1 MCQEIHGAPYFL
13 MRPNQVSTFLHSHNI
28 QTFKVILDN
37 LPICVYFVDVV
48 FADNTELTT
57 LFMTKQNSGSL
68 LSSSRDIIF
77 EEICRNSSSETK
89 SPSSSNKML
98 RAALR
103 RSFSK
108 SQSKC
113 NVSMSSYASSL
124 VACTPPTTSY
134 WNTVSHSGIN
144 GV

>member
-1 MCQEIHGAPYFL
+1 MCIVSFL
-13 MRPNQVSTFLHSHNI
+13 DCSYIFSDNTVST
-28 QTFKVILDN
+28 
-37 LPICVYFVDVV
+37 
-48 FADNTELTT
+48 T
-57 LFMTKQNSGSL
+57 LLMTKQNSGSL

-77 EEICRNSSSETK
+77 EEICFNSSAEMK
-89 SPSSSNKML
+89 LPSSSNKML

-108 SQSKC
+108 SQSKR
-113 NVSMSSYASSL
+113 NVSMSDCAFAS

-134 WNTVSHSGIN
+134 WNNVSHSGIN